1 MAPLGPTNGAL
12 TIDALDAIPLRRS
25 YPHHLSRRWREP
37 LERTVTFSIRL
48 TEPQNAKLKYLADR
62 FGVAK
67 SPLAQ
72 QLLDAAMEESL
83 TNVARHDTGDET
95 AGKSPGESN
104 RIIAAKIEEYRD
116 EIQRIFAEDTKS

>member
-1 MAPLGPTNGAL
+1 MGKMYRQVADLNRDYLKRGG
-12 TIDALDAIPLRRS
+12 RR
-25 YPHHLSRRWREP
+25 EA

-48 TEPQNAKLKYLADR
+48 TESQNAKLKYLAGR
-62 FGVAK
+62 FGEAK

-83 TNVARHDTGDET
+83 TNVASHDTDDET
-95 AGKSPGESN
+95 AGKSPEESN
-104 RIIAAKIEEYRD
+104 QIIAAKIEEYRD

>member
-1 MAPLGPTNGAL
+1 M
-12 TIDALDAIPLRRS
+12 
-25 YPHHLSRRWREP
+25 
-37 LERTVTFSIRL
+37 TFSIRL
-48 TEPQNAKLKYLADR
+48 TESQNAKLKFPADR
-62 FGVAK
+62 FGEAK

-83 TNVARHDTGDET
+83 TNVASHDTDDET

-104 RIIAAKIEEYRD
+104 QIIAAKIEEYRD

>member
-1 MAPLGPTNGAL
+1 MGKLYRQVADLNRDYLERGGRRGA
-12 TIDALDAIPLRRS
+12 
-25 YPHHLSRRWREP
+25 

-48 TEPQNAKLKYLADR
+48 TESQNAKLKFLADR

-83 TNVARHDTGDET
+83 TNVARHDTVDET
-95 AGKSPGESN
+95 AGKSPDESN

-116 EIQRIFAEDTKS
+116 EIQRIFAEDTNS

>member
-1 MAPLGPTNGAL
+1 VGKLYRQVADLNRDYLERGG
-12 TIDALDAIPLRRS
+12 RR
-25 YPHHLSRRWREP
+25 EA

-48 TEPQNAKLKYLADR
+48 TESQNAKLKFLADR

-83 TNVARHDTGDET
+83 TNMASHDTDDAT
-95 AGKSPGESN
+95 AGKSPDESN
-104 RIIAAKIEEYRD
+104 RIIEAKIEEYRD
-116 EIQRIFAEDTKS
+116 EIQRIFAEDTNS

>member
-1 MAPLGPTNGAL
+1 MAKLYRQIVDLNRDYLEYGG
-12 TIDALDAIPLRRS
+12 RR
-25 YPHHLSRRWREP
+25 EA

-48 TEPQNAKLKYLADR
+48 TESQNAKLKFIADR

-83 TNVARHDTGDET
+83 TNIANYETEHEIADRPADERNQT
-95 AGKSPGESN
+95 
-104 RIIAAKIEEYRD
+104 IAAKIEEYRD
-116 EIQRIFAEDTKS
+116 EIERIFAEDIKS